1 MFIGSEAE
9 TVWAG
14 VPDLPMKIISC
25 HLFPRRKTGFLE
37 EKLVRTCLE
46 KQFDPPPPPPPQLEL
61 SGSAHACLTGIIF
74 FYFFHVAGLA
84 EIIGRTAQMR
94 WLICAFVV
102 CILKSFSRNWVKKQ
116 SCKFKY
122 TRTVN
127 ERLFRPFFSYLKASN
142 CCGEPNFRHAPSSTF
157 LVCEHLCP
165 WQDCADV
172 QARLSLRWLLVR
184 EVP

>member
-46 KQFDPPPPPPPQLEL
+46 KQFDPPPPPV
-61 SGSAHACLTGIIF
+61 GIVWIRARMSNRNYIF
-74 FYFFHVAGLA
+74 LFFHVAGLA

-102 CILKSFSRNWVKKQ
+102 CILKSFSRNWVKKR